1 MDVNNDGWVD
11 AYVGNMWSSAGNRIT
26 FQQHFKP
33 EVSLEVRERYQRLA
47 RGNTL
52 LRNLGDGK
60 FMDKSSTAG
69 VAMGRWSWGSKFVDV
84 NNDGWEDLV
93 VANGYI
99 TADDTGDL

>member
-1 MDVNNDGWVD
+1 MD

-33 EVSLEVRERYQRLA
+33 DVPREIKERYQRLA

-52 LRNLGDGK
+52 LRNLGNGK
-60 FMDKSSTAG
+60 FVDESSQAG
-69 VAMGRWSWGSKFVDV
+69 VEMGRWSWGSQFVDV

-93 VANGYI
+93 VSNGYI
-99 TADDTGDL
+99 TTEDTGDL